1 MLSVNLVNGKKLTKL
16 QAEAVAMM
24 PEIVAASVA
33 ESGYVFKSAFDVA
46 YLIENG
52 LVEQNEGIVNEAGEF
67 ATRATEAGIAALNA
81 TVQTAPAETKVEEP
95 KTERKVNM
103 SFKIE
108 KGIPVPK
115 TTRGSARTSAYPF
128 DSMEVGD
135 SFFIAASEK
144 HPEPEKSLASTISGA
159 TKRYDVADLDENGV
173 QKTKSTRN
181 PKTGEVKEGVP
192 AMKHTRVF
200 VIRAGEKD
208 GVKGARVFRTL

>member
-1 MLSVNLVNGKKLTKL
+1 VLSTNLANGKKLTKL

-46 YLIENG
+46 YLVENG

-81 TVQTAPAETKVEEP
+81 TVQTNTATAETKVEEP
-95 KTERKVNM
+95 KPERKVKM
-103 SFKIE
+103 SFEIE

-115 TTRGSARTSAYPF
+115 TTRGGARTSAYPF
-128 DSMEVGD
+128 AELELND

-144 HPEPEKSLASTISGA
+144 HPEPEKSLASTVSGA
-159 TKRYDVADLDENGV
+159 TKRYDVPVEGE
-173 QKTKSTRN
+173 TKEVRN
-181 PKTGEVKEGVP
+181 PKTQEVKTVP
-192 AMKHTRVF
+192 KTAHTRIF
-200 VIRAGEKD
+200 VIRKEVKAD
-208 GVKGARVFRTL
+208 GTVGARVFRTL